1 MSAPSPSRAAIIVA
15 GGSGK
20 RMGGEVPKQFQVIA
34 GMPVLMHTLIAF
46 NRFDSRMR
54 LVLVLPETQFG
65 LWEELKTKFSFDLEH
80 DVVAGGS
87 ERFFSVKQ
95 GLSALKGEAVVGI
108 HDGVRPLVSSQTL
121 LNAFR
126 AAGDLGAAVPVI
138 AVDDTL
144 RHKSGEESTWVNRAE
159 YVRVQTPQCF
169 RAEIILKAYQQEFSL
184 DFTDDA
190 SVAERAGFK
199 ISLVEG
205 NRENIKITTPFDR
218 SVAEML
224 LKQ

>member
-1 MSAPSPSRAAIIVA
+1 MSSPSPSRAAIIVA

-34 GMPVLMHTLIAF
+34 GMPVLMHTLKAF
-46 NRFDSRMR
+46 HRFDSQMR
-54 LVLVLPETQFG
+54 LVLVLPETQFS
-65 LWEELKTKFSFDLEH
+65 LWEELKTKFSFEIEH

-95 GLSALKGEAVVGI
+95 GLTVLKGESLVGI

-126 AAGDLGAAVPVI
+126 AAEEKGAAVPVI

-144 RHKSGEESTWVNRAE
+144 RHKTGELSTWVNRAE

-169 RAEIILKAYQQEFSL
+169 RSDIILKAYQQDFSS

-190 SVAERAGFK
+190 SVAERAGFN
-199 ISLVEG
+199 ITLVEG